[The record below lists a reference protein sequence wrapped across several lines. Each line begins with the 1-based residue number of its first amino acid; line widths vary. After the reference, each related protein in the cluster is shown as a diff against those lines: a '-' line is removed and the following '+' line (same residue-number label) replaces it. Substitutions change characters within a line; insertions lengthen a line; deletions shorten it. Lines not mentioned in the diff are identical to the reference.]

1 MNLPT
6 IGFIGCGHMAQAI
19 ISGLLADENNT
30 FPATNIL
37 ATCQSQAS
45 ANRAS
50 ELCGIECRADNQ
62 WLIQQADII
71 ILAVKPQQ
79 IRTVLEEITSY
90 DLNEK
95 IIVTLAAA
103 INSTSYRKFIG
114 DDLPLIRAMP
124 NVGAEVNA
132 SLTGIY
138 TDQDLSDEDAGL
150 IEAIFST
157 VGEIAWLD
165 DEVQIDGITAITGSG
180 IAYFFR
186 FMQAMAKAGEQYGFE
201 RDEVYDLVTLTA
213 MGAAT
218 LALEN
223 DAEKPDFADLCRSVA
238 VEGGTTAQALA
249 VFEQA
254 ELDRVVTQAMD
265 AVVNKS
271 TDLRQSLTKDW

>member
-1 MNLPT
+1 MNSPT

-19 ISGLLADENNT
+19 ISGLLTDERAT
-30 FPATNIL
+30 FDASNII
-37 ATCQSQAS
+37 ATCRQQSS
-45 ANRAS
+45 AVDAS
-50 ELCGIECRADNQ
+50 ERCGITCRTDNRWLVTNADV
-62 WLIQQADII
+62 IV
-71 ILAVKPQQ
+71 LAVKPQHLKALL
-79 IRTVLEEITSY
+79 TEISAY

-95 IIVTLAAA
+95 LIITLAAG
-103 INSTSYRKFIG
+103 INSAAYRKFIG
-114 DDLPLIRAMP
+114 DALPLVRAMP

-132 SLTGIY
+132 GLTGIY
-138 TDQDLSDEDAGL
+138 TDQDLADEDAAL
-150 IEAIFST
+150 VEALFSA

-165 DEVQIDGITAITGSG
+165 DEIQIDGITAIAGSG

-223 DAEKPDFADLCRSVA
+223 NAAQPDFAALCRGVA
-238 VEGGTTAQALA
+238 VEGGTTARAID

-254 ELDRVVTQAMD
+254 HLDDVIAQAMD
-265 AVVNKS
+265 AVTRRS
-271 TDLRQSLTKDW
+271 AELQQTLTQDW